1 MTIKNR
7 FIDIKQ
13 KIELYLKKNPKIK
26 LKIIDWIKA
35 VVIFMIFVTFA
46 FMFFAPYSRVFNFFL
61 YLAIF
66 MYLPFSLIYFSITK
80 SKNDR
85 DIILKMWK
93 IYFPIVSLMF
103 VFTFSMENYV
113 RKTKAEYYKTKL
125 LYEIRTKETP
135 KVIKETFSNYEAL
148 TIKYIKYLEPE
159 KAGKL
164 FEETMKPSHKNN
176 KRKAYTIIYANLGAG
191 IMAIIT
197 LFMFLWSLVSL
208 SIFQIEEDTQIN
220 RIRKL
225 QEKIKN
231 KKKR

>member
-35 VVIFMIFVTFA
+35 IVIFMIFATFTS
-46 FMFFAPYSRVFNFFL
+46 MFFTPFSRVFSFFL
-61 YLAIF
+61 HLAIF
-66 MYLPFSLIYFSITK
+66 MYLPFSIIYFSITK
-80 SKNDR
+80 NNKDR
-85 DIILKMWK
+85 DTILKMWK
-93 IYFPIVSLMF
+93 IYFSIVSLMF

-125 LYEIRTKETP
+125 IYEIRTKETP
-135 KVIKETFSNYEAL
+135 KVIRETFSNYEAL
-148 TIKYIKYLEPE
+148 TNKYIKYLEAK

-164 FEETMKPSHKNN
+164 FQETMKQSHKDN
-176 KRKAYTIIYANLGAG
+176 KQKAYTIIYANLGAG

-208 SIFQIEEDTQIN
+208 SIFQMEEETQIN

-231 KKKR
+231 KKRR